1 MAVYGP
7 TGVAVDVAGNT
18 YIANSSVSNY
28 VFKQDPEGRESRLS
42 FRYLQIP
49 YGVTVDAAG
58 TVYVTDYKYDSKYQR
73 GFVYKLTAGGVET
86 TIAIPELRN
95 PTDVHVDAAGN
106 LYVVDSWN
114 DRIVRVRPNGT
125 QETIPP
131 GNLAFPFGI
140 FVDATG
146 TITVSNS
153 EDRIG
158 IVRLDAAGNQTTLPF
173 TGLDRSMGLDIDAAG
188 NIYVVQTGYRSSTP
202 RVVKMTPSGVQSVLS
217 PGPGVLHDP
226 RGIAVTDNA
235 VLVAHEYGVQ
245 KLAL

>member
-7 TGVAVDVAGNT
+7 SGVAVDAAGNT

-28 VFKQDPEGRESRLS
+28 VLKQDPDGRESRLS
-42 FRYLQIP
+42 FRYLQVP
-49 YGVTVDAAG
+49 YGVTVDTAG

-73 GFVYKLTAGGVET
+73 GFVYRLTVGGVET
-86 TIAIPELRN
+86 RIEIPELRN

-114 DRIVRVRPNGT
+114 DRIVRVAPNGT

-140 FVDATG
+140 VVDGAG

-158 IVRLDAAGNQTTLPF
+158 IIRLDAAGNRTTVPF
-173 TGLDRSMGLDIDAAG
+173 TGLDRSMGLDIDSAG
-188 NIYVVQTGYRSSTP
+188 NIYVVQAGFQSSAP
-202 RVVKMTPSGVQSVLS
+202 RVLKMTPDGVQSVL
-217 PGPGVLHDP
+217 PFGPGVLHNP
-226 RGIAVTDNA
+226 RGVAVTDNTI
-235 VLVAHEYGVQ
+235 LVADEYGLK